1 MLRLYSHLKKWEIS
15 KRYFTLSLC
24 ASPLI
29 GSYFFGYT
37 EVSSPLQCLF
47 LATTG
52 IPCPGCGLTRSFM
65 AVAHNNLIEA
75 LNYHVLGPFLFFALL
90 LTCIHLILELLLRRS
105 IVTFYVKL
113 LRNRTAQMSFLGMLL
128 SYHCFRLYLLFL
140 SGELVSSFK
149 DSPLGNFI

>member
-1 MLRLYSHLKKWEIS
+1 MLRLYFYLKKRERL

-29 GSYFFGYT
+29 GSYFFSHT
-37 EVSSPLQCLF
+37 EASSPFQCLF

-65 AVAHNNLIEA
+65 AVAQNNLIEA
-75 LNYHVLGPFLFFALL
+75 LNYHLLGPFLFFALL
-90 LTCIHLILELLLRRS
+90 LTCIHLILELLLGHS
-105 IVTFYVKL
+105 VVTFYVKL
-113 LRNRTAQMSFLGMLL
+113 LRNHTAQMSFLGMLL

-140 SGELVSSFK
+140 SGELASSFEN
-149 DSPLGNFI
+149 SPLGNFI